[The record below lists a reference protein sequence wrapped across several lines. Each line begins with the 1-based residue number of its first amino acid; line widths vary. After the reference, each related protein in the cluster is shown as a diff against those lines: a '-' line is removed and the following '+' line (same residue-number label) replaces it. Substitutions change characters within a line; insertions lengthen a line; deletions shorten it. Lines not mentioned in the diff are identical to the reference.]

1 MEGCLK
7 QLQLGGNP
15 KRRPGPEQ
23 RKGGPGRGR
32 HGETEGRRCW
42 GHWER
47 TYKGR
52 ESQERRDIGGSRKAS
67 QRMTKGLPV

>member
-1 MEGCLK
+1 MLK
-7 QLQLGGNP
+7 PFQLGGNP
-15 KRRPGPEQ
+15 KPGLTRKQ
-23 RKGGPGRGR
+23 RKAEPGKGR
-32 HGETEGRRCW
+32 HGERKGRRCW

-52 ESQERRDIGGSRKAS
+52 ESQERRDIGESRKAS